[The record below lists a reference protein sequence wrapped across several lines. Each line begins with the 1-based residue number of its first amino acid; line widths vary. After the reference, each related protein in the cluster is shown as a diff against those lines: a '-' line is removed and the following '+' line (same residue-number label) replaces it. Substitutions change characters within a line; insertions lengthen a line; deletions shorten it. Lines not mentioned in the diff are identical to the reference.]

1 MLSHFFRRLT
11 AAWRASILL
20 TVAVFS
26 PYVSAQPLE
35 LVASIKPLALIA
47 REITAEDD
55 QVVTLLPAGV
65 SPHAYNLRMSDRR
78 LLEDADLLLWVGP
91 ELETFLRKPLQS
103 QVHKLLTLSELT
115 GLDWPEAGAGH
126 AHAHDHH
133 HHGDGADMH
142 LWLNPRNAVVVARTL
157 AGRLAELRPANAA
170 DYRGR
175 AEAFAAQMDALDDD
189 LQKSLSNVEGRGF
202 AVYHDGYRHFVDHFG
217 LNQVDFVSLTP
228 EQTPG
233 ARHLYHLQQHLGAEA
248 VCLFTEPYADTRAA
262 RELADRLGLRS
273 AELDPLAAS
282 EHTKTYAQLL
292 ERLGQSFSACLA
304 VSGSG

>member
-1 MLSHFFRRLT
+1 MLSPLFPRIV
-11 AAWRASILL
+11 AAWRALVLL
-20 TVAVFS
+20 AATAMSSQV
-26 PYVSAQPLE
+26 YAQPLE
-35 LVASIKPLALIA
+35 LVTSIKPLALIA

-55 QVVTLLPAGV
+55 QVVTLLPPGV

-78 LLEDADLLLWVGP
+78 LLDDADLLLWVGP

-103 QVHKLLTLSELT
+103 QAQKLLTLSELA
-115 GLDWPEAGAGH
+115 GLEWPEAGASH
-126 AHAHDHH
+126 DHDHDHH

-142 LWLNPRNAVVVARTL
+142 LWLNPRNAVVVARAL
-157 AGRLAELRPANAA
+157 GERLAELRPANAV
-170 DYRGR
+170 DYRR
-175 AEAFAAQMDALDDD
+175 RVEAFAAQIDLLDAELENM
-189 LQKSLSNVEGRGF
+189 LSKVKDQGF

-262 RELADRLGLRS
+262 RDLAHKLDLRS
-273 AELDPLAAS
+273 AELDPLAAN
-282 EHTKTYAQLL
+282 ERANTYAELL
-292 ERLGQSFSACLA
+292 MRLGQSFSACLA
-304 VSGSG
+304 ASKGG